1 MTVPPPESALPAL
14 GGRYRLV
21 ERIARGGMGEV
32 WRAFDEVLSR
42 PVAVK
47 VLRPEYA
54 DEHVFLERFRNEARN
69 TAALVHTGIAG
80 VYDFGQASLAR
91 TVVPFMVMELV
102 PGQPLSQIV
111 DRDGALDID
120 RALDLCAQAGRALHA
135 AHLGGVVHR
144 DVKPANLLVTPN
156 WIVKITDFGIARA
169 GDAVPLTKTGTVMGT
184 AHYLA
189 PELVNGRGV
198 ASAASDTYA
207 LGVVLYECLAG
218 RRPFVGD
225 NPLAVAMEHLNSPI
239 PPIDGLHPA
248 VAQVLETVLAKDP
261 MARPPSAEAFAH
273 RLLALRIELAAG
285 PPTPE
290 TVAEAIG
297 DQADPA
303 VLRKVATRSLRGGRG
318 TGHRRH
324 APRDPRAIVLPADP
338 ETTEP
343 DLEQVLEEPVR
354 AGRHRAPAVEP
365 SPRRGH
371 RAAPPKAH
379 PLALQPRRAAV
390 FAGVGLVVVAGIG
403 ALWLQSDDPDV
414 ALVPAVSGVP
424 EYEATGTL
432 KGMGFDE
439 VTVVREID
447 DEVPAGVV
455 LTQTPK
461 AGTRAATDTAVSIV
475 VSSGR
480 GAVEVANVDWIG
492 KPYAQVRRG
501 LEERG
506 LRVRQRQVLVGG
518 APGTVTDV
526 SPRGRVPAGE
536 EVTVSVVAPAG
547 GVLAKAATAAA
558 SSRAG
563 HDGVPMGRDQR

>member
-1 MTVPPPESALPAL
+1 MTTPTPEGALPAL

-54 DEHVFLERFRNEARN
+54 DEQVFLERFRNEARN
-69 TAALVHTGIAG
+69 TAALVHTGIAA

-91 TVVPFMVMELV
+91 TVVPFIVMELV
-102 PGQPLSQIV
+102 PGQPLSQII

-144 DVKPANLLVTPN
+144 DVKPANLLITPT
-156 WIVKITDFGIARA
+156 WSVKITDFGIARA
-169 GDAVPLTKTGTVMGT
+169 GDTVPLTRTGTVMGT

-198 ASAASDTYA
+198 ASPASDTYA

-218 RRPFVGD
+218 RRPFLGD
-225 NPLAVAMEHLNSPI
+225 NPLAVAMEHLNSTPPPI
-239 PPIDGLHPA
+239 PGLHPS
-248 VAQVLETVLAKDP
+248 VADVLNCVLAKDP

-285 PPTPE
+285 VPTPD
-290 TVAEAIG
+290 TVVEALG
-297 DQADPA
+297 DVPDPD
-303 VLRKVATRSLRGGRG
+303 VLRRASRSVRSVARGSGQ
-318 TGHRRH
+318 RR
-324 APRDPRAIVLPADP
+324 ALTPRDPRAVPLPEVDP
-338 ETTEP
+338 DTPPAIDAVPPGEG
-343 DLEQVLEEPVR
+343 R
-354 AGRHRAPAVEP
+354 AARRRAANP
-365 SPRRGH
+365 PRRGR
-371 RAAPPKAH
+371 RAAPRRTD
-379 PLALQPRRAAV
+379 ALGPHRTAILGGAA
-390 FAGVGLVVVAGIG
+390 ATVGLLVIVGS
-403 ALWLQSDDPDV
+403 LWAIASGDDDKFKV
-414 ALVPAVSGVP
+414 VPAVAGV
-424 EYEATGTL
+424 EEHEATRTIKAG
-432 KGMGFDE
+432 GFG
-439 VTVVREID
+439 VTVLREVD

-461 AGTRAATDTAVSIV
+461 PGTRASKDSSVSIV

-480 GAVEVANVDWIG
+480 GTVEVSREDWVG
-492 KPYAQVRRG
+492 KPYATVRRE
-501 LEERG
+501 LEDSG
-506 LRVRQRQVLVGG
+506 LRVRQRQVRSGG

-526 SPRGRVPAGE
+526 SPQGDVPVGDS
-536 EVTVSVVAPAG
+536 VTVSVVAPAG
-547 GVLAKAATAAA
+547 GVLAKSADRP
-558 SSRAG
+558 SGEGKS
-563 HDGVPMGRDQR
+563 